1 MPKVTRTIEIDS
13 DDFDD
18 DSVPDSEELLT
29 RSTVHKID
37 NSHNTLADEIAAL
50 NDNLEEMFRT
60 CTNNK
65 AELKALNMLQKA
77 AEKRHS
83 AALTDYEKML
93 TQKQRLEALL
103 LKQKHNAAV
112 TKKEKNS
119 GQKTLKRTRNRSLK
133 SETSNRPGPESK
145 VFLPQ
150 NAVKAI
156 KSMPPP
162 SPLKPYRSMPPPSSV
177 KTNRSMPPS
186 TPAKSIR
193 SMLLERAVKASKPMP
208 PPSPA
213 TVKAARSAPSPAQV
227 KTDRS
232 TPSPI
237 EVQIKPITQSF
248 HREEYKRLSESPP
261 AKRIKRQESDKK
273 PTPPKATYEQVIT
286 EINGDGDSESE
297 SPTSISTTRLRL
309 GRPEI
314 IAGRPFDGKIRSGI
328 SLARTAYDTGHGI
341 KQEE

>member
-1 MPKVTRTIEIDS
+1 
-13 DDFDD
+13 
-18 DSVPDSEELLT
+18 
-29 RSTVHKID
+29 
-37 NSHNTLADEIAAL
+37 
-50 NDNLEEMFRT
+50 MFRT

-83 AALTDYEKML
+83 AALTDYEKMV

-119 GQKTLKRTRNRSLK
+119 GQKTLKRTRNRSLKVGTQNEKKPLKSELTNPHGAK

-248 HREEYKRLSESPP
+248 HREEYKRLSES
-261 AKRIKRQESDKK
+261 
-273 PTPPKATYEQVIT
+273 
-286 EINGDGDSESE
+286 
-297 SPTSISTTRLRL
+297 STTP
-309 GRPEI
+309 RPL
-314 IAGRPFDGKIRSGI
+314 KS
-328 SLARTAYDTGHGI
+328 T
-341 KQEE
+341 